1 MIDKLSLPFPIMS
14 DPDRSLI
21 IDPEGLADPNDRRS
35 ISRPAMILLAPGGSE
50 RWRFVS
56 RDFAERMLNDEVLE
70 QVSGLGLSPTTQA
83 PPEIGPV
90 VASETAMPF
99 DGLALYLK
107 GARFAAL
114 TMGLRHKDLGDEIKE
129 DSKAYVAEMD
139 MMLEAIA
146 ELSRRRRG

>member
-1 MIDKLSLPFPIMS
+1 MIEKLSLPFPIMS

-21 IDPEGLADPNDRRS
+21 IEPEGVADPNDRRN
-35 ISRPAMILLAPGGSE
+35 ISRPAMILVAPGGDE
-50 RWRFVS
+50 QWRYVS
-56 RDFAERMLNDEVLE
+56 RDFADRLQNDAVLE
-70 QVSGLGLSPTTQA
+70 QVQNLDLPPTTQ
-83 PPEIGPV
+83 PLPKTGP
-90 VASETAMPF
+90 AIAGPTAMSWEGLPF
-99 DGLALYLK
+99 YLK

-146 ELSRRRRG
+146 ELKDRRR